1 MRLRSR
7 SLRDF
12 RADPTATP
20 KGAGAGCPRHYATG
34 SCCSAPATA
43 QRAPLDL
50 SRVSNA
56 SRCNSLF
63 HESRSVTKADAAK
76 AFVDPEFRELFLDTV
91 LRETSTQVVKPHVI
105 QWLILVEAGKD
116 NVFLSG
122 HWIAMRLKALG
133 TDLLHHAL
141 HR

>member
-1 MRLRSR
+1 M
-7 SLRDF
+7 
-12 RADPTATP
+12 
-20 KGAGAGCPRHYATG
+20 
-34 SCCSAPATA
+34 
-43 QRAPLDL
+43 
-50 SRVSNA
+50 
-56 SRCNSLF
+56 
-63 HESRSVTKADAAK
+63 TKADAAK
-76 AFVDPEFRELFLDTV
+76 AFVDPELRELFLDTV